1 MTGTSTSLQGGCT
14 CGAVRYRMGELPLF
28 VHACHCRWCQRETG
42 TAFAINA
49 LLETSELTVQGAPE
63 EVLTP
68 SASGRGQRILRCSTC
83 RVALWSH
90 YSGMGSGVSFVRAG
104 TLDEPD
110 RVSPDIHI
118 FTDSKVPWV
127 VLPDGVAAVP
137 EYYDMKVH
145 WPSRSLARLRAA
157 RSA

>member
-1 MTGTSTSLQGGCT
+1 MSGSSTPGQGGCT
-14 CGAVRYRMGELPLF
+14 CGAVRFRLGAPPLF

-42 TAFAINA
+42 AAFAINA
-49 LLETSELTVQGAPE
+49 LLETTELAVRGSPE

-68 SASGRGQRILRCSTC
+68 SASGRGQRILRCPTC

-90 YSGMGSGVSFVRAG
+90 YAGMGPAVSFVRAG

-110 RVSPDIHI
+110 RISPDIHI
-118 FTDSKVPWV
+118 YVDSKVPWV

-137 EYYDMKVH
+137 EYYDMKAH
-145 WPSRSLARLRAA
+145 WPTESLARLRAA